1 MGFKSIIVDSE
12 FKIIPKPQQAVIKF
26 ENVSEEILKK
36 FMRFL
41 EGEKNVYTPKSA
53 FSKFE

>member
-1 MGFKSIIVDSE
+1 MAFKSIIVDSE
-12 FKIIPKPQQAVIKF
+12 FKTIPKPHQAVIKL

-36 FMRFL
+36 FIKFL
-41 EGEKNVYTPKSA
+41 EGEKKVYTPRSA

>member
-1 MGFKSIIVDSE
+1 MVKSIIVDSE
-12 FKIIPKPQQAVIKF
+12 FKIIPKPHQAVIKL

-36 FMRFL
+36 FIRFL